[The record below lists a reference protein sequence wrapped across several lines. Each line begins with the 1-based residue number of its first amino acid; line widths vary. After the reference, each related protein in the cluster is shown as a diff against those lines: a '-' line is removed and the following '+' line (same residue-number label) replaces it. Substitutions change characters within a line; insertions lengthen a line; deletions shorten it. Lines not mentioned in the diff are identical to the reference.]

1 MDWWCSATR
10 KTWTWT
16 PRPYVG
22 AWVIVASVIGLAVW
36 WLAKGRHAS
45 DDLSE
50 NSSRTSRT
58 VALVFGVLF
67 LWAVLDWPLATLGAG
82 YLATAQMARQIIMV
96 MLIAPLLLFAIP
108 ASLAVRAVG
117 WGRRLTVLRA
127 FSRPIVAVPV
137 AAFIL
142 LVFNT
147 PVLVDPL
154 LKTEYGAFAMDF
166 AWIAAGFTLW
176 LPVQCPH
183 PDVRRLE
190 GPAAMVYLIGQ
201 SIVPILPG
209 FFMTWSDF
217 PIYSTYEFAPRV
229 FAGFDALTDQNAAA
243 ATLQVGGMF
252 LLWSQI
258 AYRFLKWGH
267 EQMEESLPARQTIAR
282 TPPPAS

>member
-1 MDWWCSATR
+1 M
-10 KTWTWT
+10 
-16 PRPYVG
+16 G
-22 AWVIVASVIGLAVW
+22 ALVGLAIW
-36 WLAKGRHAS
+36 WLAKGRHKS
-45 DDLSE
+45 DDVADAG
-50 NSSRTSRT
+50 SSTGRT
-58 VALVFGVLF
+58 VALVFGALL
-67 LWAVLDWPLATLGAG
+67 LWAVLDWPLAALGAG

-108 ASLAVRAVG
+108 ASLAVRVVG
-117 WGRRLTVLRA
+117 TGRGLSVLRLVA
-127 FSRPIVAVPV
+127 RPIFAVPV

-147 PVLVDPL
+147 PVMVDPL
-154 LKTEYGAFAMDF
+154 LKTPYGAFAMDF
-166 AWIAAGFTLW
+166 AWLLAGFTLW
-176 LPVQCPH
+176 MPVQCPH
-183 PDVRRLE
+183 PAVRRLE

-252 LLWSQI
+252 LLWAQI

-267 EQMEESLPARQTIAR
+267 DQMEDFRPARQTIAE
-282 TPPPAS
+282 TQPPAS

>member
-16 PRPYVG
+16 PKPYVG
-22 AWVIVASVIGLAVW
+22 AWVIVAALVGLAIW
-36 WLAKGRHAS
+36 WVAKGRHKT
-45 DDLSE
+45 DEVDE
-50 NSSRTSRT
+50 PSSRRGRT
-58 VALVFGVLF
+58 VALVFGVLL
-67 LWAVLDWPLATLGAG
+67 LWAVLDWPLAALGAG
-82 YLATAQMARQIIMV
+82 YVVTAQMARQVIMV
-96 MLIAPLLLFAIP
+96 MLIAPLLLFAVP

-117 WGRRLTVLRA
+117 WGRRLSVLRLMA
-127 FSRPIVAVPV
+127 RPIFAVPV

-154 LKTEYGAFAMDF
+154 LKTPYGAFGMDL
-166 AWIAAGFTLW
+166 AWIVAGFTLW
-176 LPVQCPH
+176 MPVQCPH
-183 PDVRRLE
+183 PDVHRLE

-252 LLWSQI
+252 LLWAQI

-267 EQMEESLPARQTIAR
+267 EQMEDFRPARQTIAE
-282 TPPPAS
+282 TAPPAS